1 MVDRTLLLATLFLSG
16 CSSSST
22 PAPEDAGADSLANG
36 DDGSADADSGTN
48 DTWALYAQGFFN
60 HYCVECHT
68 AADPAGLDFTQYSIV
83 FKNRSTIRCGVCV
96 TQDPSWSC
104 AAFPPAKQF
113 PIDDQTK
120 TNPKP
125 TDAERDRIVA
135 WIGAGA
141 PQ

>member
-1 MVDRTLLLATLFLSG
+1 MVDRRFLLASLFLWA
-16 CSSSST
+16 CSSNST
-22 PAPEDAGADSLANG
+22 PPEDAAAADSF
-36 DDGSADADSGTN
+36 DDASTDADAGTN
-48 DTWALYAQGFFN
+48 DTWTLYAQGFFAQ
-60 HYCVECHT
+60 YCVECHT
-68 AADPAGLDFTQYSIV
+68 AADPAGLDFTQYAVV

-125 TDAERDRIVA
+125 TDAERERIVA